1 MSADTTATTDG
12 PLATVGDGAPR
23 AAEPPAGTGPHALLR
38 DLAVLE
44 GTWWME
50 GRDAGSGE
58 AFTGTTTRRWLPG
71 GFFMTQQTSV
81 EGRPADGI
89 EYIGY
94 DAATGLLRSMLFSSE
109 GPGRFCPF
117 ALECFWS
124 IEGDDLTIWHGSKD
138 SPARFLGTIDRSAGV
153 VRGAWEWP
161 GGGYTATARRTL

>member
-1 MSADTTATTDG
+1 
-12 PLATVGDGAPR
+12 
-23 AAEPPAGTGPHALLR
+23 
-38 DLAVLE
+38 
-44 GTWWME
+44 
-50 GRDAGSGE
+50 
-58 AFTGTTTRRWLPG
+58 
-71 GFFMTQQTSV
+71 MTQQTSV

-89 EYIGY
+89 EYIGH

-153 VRGAWEWP
+153 VRGASEWP
-161 GGGYTATARRTL
+161 GGGYTATARRTLSPQGLPRICRSAGERSWSHGSGTVKSAAPRRFPPP